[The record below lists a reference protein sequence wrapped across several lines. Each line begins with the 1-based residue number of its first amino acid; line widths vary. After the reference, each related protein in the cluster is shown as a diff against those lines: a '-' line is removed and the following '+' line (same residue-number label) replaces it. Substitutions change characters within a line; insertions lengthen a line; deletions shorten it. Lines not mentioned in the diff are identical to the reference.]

1 MKGGHVRSYKQY
13 FSGELQVLFRKFKEY
28 RSAFFHVKHI
38 NSDLIEL
45 LDFWRGSS
53 DEREGTRCFGG
64 WRSSTMH
71 FGTRVI
77 ADVNAKRISEKT
89 PTSRHL
95 TSVRKTFSWTAGS
108 GRGDNMGQLI
118 VSEFVTLDG
127 VMQAPGAPE
136 EDTEGG
142 FKHGG
147 WQAPFSEKESGS
159 LITRDI
165 VRMDALLLGRK
176 TYDIFAAY
184 WPKATTGDIAD
195 KLNTAPKFVASRSR
209 RKLEWN
215 NSTLIQGD
223 LSKEVARIK
232 QKHGEVHVIGS
243 GNLVQTLLRHDLVDR
258 FNIWVYPLLL
268 GTGKRLFGEG
278 TVPAGLRLTS
288 SQAFPRGAI
297 LLAYARAG
305 KPEYGDL
312 SVEAER
318 TT

>member
-1 MKGGHVRSYKQY
+1 M
-13 FSGELQVLFRKFKEY
+13 
-28 RSAFFHVKHI
+28 
-38 NSDLIEL
+38 
-45 LDFWRGSS
+45 
-53 DEREGTRCFGG
+53 
-64 WRSSTMH
+64 
-71 FGTRVI
+71 
-77 ADVNAKRISEKT
+77 
-89 PTSRHL
+89 
-95 TSVRKTFSWTAGS
+95 
-108 GRGDNMGQLI
+108 GRLI

-127 VMQAPGAPE
+127 VMQAPGGPE

-147 WQAPFSEKESGS
+147 WQAPLLDEESLS

-165 VRMDALLLGRK
+165 GWMDALLLGRK

-184 WPKATTGDIAD
+184 WPKAATGKIAD
-195 KLNTAPKFVASRSR
+195 KLNNAPKYVASRSR

-223 LSKEVARIK
+223 VSKEVARIK

-243 GNLVQTLLRHDLVDR
+243 GNLVQTLLRLDLVDR
-258 FNIWVYPLLL
+258 FSVWVYPLLL

-288 SQAFPRGAI
+288 SRAFPKGAI
-297 LLAYARAG
+297 HLAYERAG
-305 KPEYGDL
+305 KPKYGDL